1 MWSSQIFGALAT
13 KEGYVMSRERW
24 EKAFKRPQKCYE
36 RCPSHTFNSV
46 YEVDRKEGQQQEA
59 QPRRQ
64 EAGATSM
71 AT

>member
-1 MWSSQIFGALAT
+1 MLCHVRG
-13 KEGYVMSRERW
+13 G
-24 EKAFKRPQKCYE
+24 EKAFKRPQKRYE

-64 EAGATSM
+64 EARTKETGGRSHIHGNLTCEKAQ
-71 AT
+71 